1 LSLVQIV
8 TQQLKTKHHSKH
20 ALKERFI
27 KLEINSMTSNTL
39 PNLKD
44 LLPPLSPWVRFGSLG
59 VVALLGG
66 TIALA
71 NAIPHRSTTQAN
83 AIVAPNRTIQ
93 ALVPAESIN
102 HIATHQIAQMR
113 VTACPYGEF
122 GTLKGQVTAIATQPA
137 LAKPAPSAIVTDA
150 IPHGGRYANA
160 TQLSQPTLY
169 AVTIQPQALVLKQ
182 AAKSCPVRVGMQ
194 GKLDI
199 VLREEPLARSLLR
212 RMRLSGT

>member
-1 LSLVQIV
+1 
-8 TQQLKTKHHSKH
+8 
-20 ALKERFI
+20 
-27 KLEINSMTSNTL
+27 MTSTAL

-59 VVALLGG
+59 VAALLGS
-66 TIALA
+66 TLALA

-83 AIVAPNRTIQ
+83 AIVTPDLTIQ
-93 ALVPAESIN
+93 SLVPAESIN

-122 GTLKGQVTAIATQPA
+122 GTLKGQVTTIATQPEIVPDA
-137 LAKPAPSAIVTDA
+137 LV
-150 IPHGGRYANA
+150 
-160 TQLSQPTLY
+160 QQFSQPTLY
-169 AVTIQPQALVLKQ
+169 AVTIQPQTLVLKQ

-212 RMRLSGT
+212 RMRLAGTD

>member
-1 LSLVQIV
+1 
-8 TQQLKTKHHSKH
+8 
-20 ALKERFI
+20 
-27 KLEINSMTSNTL
+27 MTSNPL
-39 PNLKD
+39 LSDRQLNA
-44 LLPPLSPWVRFGSLG
+44 LLPSLSPWVRFGSLG

-83 AIVAPNRTIQ
+83 AIVTPNLTIK

-102 HIATHQIAQMR
+102 QIEAHQIAQMR

-122 GTLKGQVTAIATQPA
+122 GTLKGQVTTIATQP
-137 LAKPAPSAIVTDA
+137 VMMTDS
-150 IPHGGRYANA
+150 IPHGGRYANV
-160 TQLSQPTLY
+160 TQLSQSTLY
-169 AVTIQPQALVLKQ
+169 AVTIQPQTSVLKQ

-199 VLREEPLARSLLR
+199 VMREESLARWLR
-212 RMRLSGT
+212 LP